1 MKKKFLSL
9 LVALAISVSFVSCT
23 SSGNSTSTSETES
36 KIKVAMKS
44 IEDEKLGD
52 IDTVIELGE
61 DIKIDGEGAEVKDN
75 IVNITAAGTYKVTGT
90 LSDGQIVVN
99 VDDSEKVYLLLDDA
113 NITSSNNSPIYV
125 KNAKKTIIALADD
138 SKNYIE
144 DGKEYALDAD
154 SDEPNAAIFSK
165 DDLTFIGEGYLE
177 VKGNYKNGIVS
188 KDDLRI
194 QSGNIK
200 VTAVNDGIKGK
211 DSVTVKNADVTVD
224 AQGDGIKSNNDKDE
238 SKGYIWIEDGSFVIN
253 SGEDGI
259 QAETDLLI
267 SSGSFKITTAGGS
280 ANAESKKSQ
289 GGDFKDFKKDGNF
302 QKPDMNGGE
311 PPQMPDGQNPP
322 EGFTPPEGGETPPEM
337 PNGDMKPGDGQE
349 PPTDFKDTPEK
360 PQNGEMP
367 KDSDEQSTD
376 GTEETTSTKA
386 IKANGN
392 ITFEGGTIEID
403 SKDDAIHSNDSVVVN
418 SGEFNIATGDDGIHA
433 DSTLDIN
440 DGNINISKSYEGLE
454 SEVITI
460 NGGNI
465 KVVASDDGINAA
477 SSSSSTDSSTNEQ
490 SKSNAKLNIN
500 GGYVVVDAIGDGLD
514 ANGSIY
520 MKDGVVIVNGPT
532 SNGDGAL
539 DYDDEFVLT
548 GGTLIAA
555 GSIGMA
561 QAPSDSSEQKVLSI
575 GLSNQQENSLIRV
588 ETEDGEEVVT
598 FMPSKK
604 YQSVIISSPKLEDGK
619 TYNIYTG
626 GTSTGES
633 KDGLYSGGE
642 YSGGTKV
649 DSATISGTVTQV
661 GKSGMMNGQGGAMGM
676 PGGGK
681 GRRNQQD
688 SNQDNSNNL

>member
-75 IVNITAAGTYKVTGT
+75 KVNITAAGTYKVTGT
-90 LSDGQIVVN
+90 LADGQIVVN
-99 VDDSEKVYLLLDDA
+99 VGDSEKVYLLLDDA

-211 DSVTVKNADVTVD
+211 DSVTVKNADVTVE
-224 AQGDGIKSNNDKDE
+224 AQCDGIKSDNNTDE

-280 ANAESKKSQ
+280 TNAESKKPQ
-289 GGDFKDFKKDGNF
+289 GGDFKMDGNF
-302 QKPDMNGGE
+302 EKPDMNGNAGE
-311 PPQMPDGQNPP
+311 PP
-322 EGFTPPEGGETPPEM
+322 
-337 PNGDMKPGDGQE
+337 
-349 PPTDFKDTPEK
+349 
-360 PQNGEMP
+360 EMP
-367 KDSDEQSTD
+367 KDSNEKSTD
-376 GTEETTSTKA
+376 STEETISTKG

-403 SKDDAIHSNDSVVVN
+403 SKDDAVHSNDSVVVN

-433 DSTLDIN
+433 GSTLDIN

-465 KVVASDDGINAA
+465 KVVASDDGINA
-477 SSSSSTDSSTNEQ
+477 SSSSSSDDSSTNEQ
-490 SKSNAKLNIN
+490 STGNAKLNIN
-500 GGYVVVDAIGDGLD
+500 GGYVVVDASGDGVD

-532 SNGDGAL
+532 SDGDGAL
-539 DYDDEFVLT
+539 DYDGEFVLT

-555 GSIGMA
+555 GSSRMA

-626 GTSTGES
+626 GTSTGEA

-661 GKSGMMNGQGGAMGM
+661 GKSGMMNGQGGPNGM

-681 GRRNQQD
+681 GRRDQQD
-688 SNQDNSNNL
+688 NNQDNNNV